1 MLRDIHN
8 LISRGISPYRWIDIL
23 ISTYRNEIRERKL
36 AMTDRVSGF
45 AVSGRL
51 KSSPGRWYI
60 SLQPAGFSTVQVSL
74 KVSRM
79 SDAHSVTKLLEQWNS
94 GDREALDE
102 LMPLIYEELR
112 KMAKRYMNQQ
122 NPGHTLQTTALIH
135 EAYLRMVKQ
144 KEKHFENRAHFFGVA
159 AQAMRHILVDYARAR
174 QTARRGGGARP
185 ISLEEAA
192 LVTQERAAEL
202 VAFDDALKE
211 LEKLSKRQS
220 RVVELR
226 YFGGLSVEET
236 AAVLEV
242 SPDTVM
248 RDWSMAKTWL
258 HRALR
263 PASEV

>member
-1 MLRDIHN
+1 
-8 LISRGISPYRWIDIL
+8 
-23 ISTYRNEIRERKL
+23 
-36 AMTDRVSGF
+36 
-45 AVSGRL
+45 
-51 KSSPGRWYI
+51 
-60 SLQPAGFSTVQVSL
+60 
-74 KVSRM
+74 M
-79 SDAHSVTKLLEQWNS
+79 SAHSVTQLLDRWNH
-94 GDREALDE
+94 GEVEALEE

-112 KMAKRYMNQQ
+112 KMARRYMRQQ
-122 NPGHTLQTTALIH
+122 NSGHTLQTTALIH

-144 KEKHFENRAHFFGVA
+144 KEKHFQNRTHFFGVA

-174 QTARRGGGARP
+174 HTDKRGGGARP

-202 VAFDDALKE
+202 IAFDDALKE
-211 LEKLSKRQS
+211 LELLSNRQS
-220 RVVELR
+220 QVVELR

-258 HRALR
+258 HRALS
-263 PASEV
+263 PSK